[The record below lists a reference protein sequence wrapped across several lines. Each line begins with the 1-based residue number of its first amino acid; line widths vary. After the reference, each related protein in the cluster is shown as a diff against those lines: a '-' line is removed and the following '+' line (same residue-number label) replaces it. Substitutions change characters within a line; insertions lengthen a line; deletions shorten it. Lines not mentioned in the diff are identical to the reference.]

1 MAEST
6 YLAFPFCPCRD
17 FQRPSMQE
25 KCRPLRKPFLLP
37 LWGRKL
43 LDTISNPSPNP
54 LNLNKPPLSPT
65 VNADALQATRIFND

>member
-25 KCRPLRKPFLLP
+25 KYRTLRKPFLLP

>member
-17 FQRPSMQE
+17 FQRPPMQE
-25 KCRPLRKPFLLP
+25 KYRPLRKPFLLP

>member
-17 FQRPSMQE
+17 FQRPSTQE
-25 KCRPLRKPFLLP
+25 KYRPLRKPFLLP

>member
-25 KCRPLRKPFLLP
+25 KYRPLRKPFLLP

-65 VNADALQATRIFND
+65 VNADALQATRMFND